1 MERDS
6 SNTNTPILF
15 GRLFLKTANIKIDY
29 GKDTLSMEVR
39 DEVIEFNFHDVM
51 KYSYNNIYFI
61 TCYNQI
67 DECMAL
73 SHDIDFT
80 KIKEMERNI
89 YALKN
94 M

>member
-15 GRLFLKTANIKIDY
+15 GRSFLKTVNTKIDC
-29 GKDTLSMEVR
+29 GKNTLSMGVE
-39 DEVIEFNFHDVM
+39 DEVIEFNFYDAM
-51 KYSYNNIYFI
+51 KYSYNNVYSI

-67 DECMAL
+67 DECVAL

-80 KIKEMERNI
+80 EIKEMKRNI
-89 YALKN
+89 YAS
-94 M
+94 

>member
-15 GRLFLKTANIKIDY
+15 GRSFLKTVNTKIDC
-29 GKDTLSMEVR
+29 GKNTLSMGVE
-39 DEVIEFNFHDVM
+39 DEVIEFNFYDAM
-51 KYSYNNIYFI
+51 KYSYNNVYSI

-67 DECMAL
+67 DKCVAL

-80 KIKEMERNI
+80 EIKEMERNI
-89 YALKN
+89 YAS
-94 M
+94 

>member
-15 GRLFLKTANIKIDY
+15 GRSFLKTVNTKIDC
-29 GKDTLSMEVR
+29 GKNTLSMGVE
-39 DEVIEFNFHDVM
+39 DEVIEFNFYDAM
-51 KYSYNNIYFI
+51 KYSYNNVYSI

-67 DECMAL
+67 DECVAL

-80 KIKEMERNI
+80 EIKETERNI
-89 YALKN
+89 YAS
-94 M
+94 

>member
-15 GRLFLKTANIKIDY
+15 GRSFLKTVNTKIDC
-29 GKDTLSMEVR
+29 GNNTLSMRVE
-39 DEVIEFNFHDVM
+39 DEVIEFNFYDAM
-51 KYSYNNIYFI
+51 KYTYNNVYSI

-67 DECMAL
+67 DECVAL

-80 KIKEMERNI
+80 EIKEMERNI
-89 YALKN
+89 YAS
-94 M
+94 

>member
-15 GRLFLKTANIKIDY
+15 GRSFLKTVNTKIDC
-29 GKDTLSMEVR
+29 GKNTLSMGVE
-39 DEVIEFNFHDVM
+39 DEVIEFNFYDAM
-51 KYSYNNIYFI
+51 KYSYNNVYSI

-67 DECMAL
+67 DECVAL

-80 KIKEMERNI
+80 EIKEMERNI
-89 YALKN
+89 YAS
-94 M
+94 

>member
-15 GRLFLKTANIKIDY
+15 GRSFLKAVNTKIDC
-29 GKDTLSMEVR
+29 GKNTLSMGVE
-39 DEVIEFNFHDVM
+39 DEVIEFNFYDAM
-51 KYSYNNIYFI
+51 KYSYNNVYSI

-67 DECMAL
+67 DECVAL

-80 KIKEMERNI
+80 EIKEMERNI
-89 YALKN
+89 YAS
-94 M
+94 

>member
-15 GRLFLKTANIKIDY
+15 GRSFLKIVNTKIDC
-29 GKDTLSMEVR
+29 GKNTLSMGVE
-39 DEVIEFNFHDVM
+39 DEVIEFNFYDAM
-51 KYSYNNIYFI
+51 KYSYNNVYSI

-67 DECMAL
+67 DECVAL

-80 KIKEMERNI
+80 EIKEMERNI
-89 YALKN
+89 YAS
-94 M
+94 